1 MTEKS
6 LGQILYEAIIE
17 ERAITPPLWCSFER
31 SDRQCQ
37 ERFERIA
44 LVVASEVRRRSTPP
58 PMSYLEIR
66 RCLLQKIRSEA
77 DLSTQILSCLGALQ
91 DLVEKEEKGALLP
104 REDAGA

>member
-1 MTEKS
+1 MTDKS

-44 LVVASEVRRRSTPP
+44 LAVASEVRRRSTPP

-66 RCLLQKIRSEA
+66 CLLQKIRNEA
-77 DLSTQILSCLGALQ
+77 ELLPQTFSCLGALQ
-91 DLVEKEEKGALLP
+91 NLVEKEEKGALLP
-104 REDAGA
+104 RENAGA